1 MKRGT
6 ECPLRSCNIKNKVMS
21 KKHFIVSIKTIDDMR
36 VFPSNFNGETFLLG
50 ATAKVGAKTGGIFKG
65 YASFP
70 TGLELVLYCKDVQ
83 EARRFADE
91 IANAIYI
98 KTNSI
103 GHIIPSFGIHIGELT
118 DDERTL
124 EAVMM
129 DMMIRS
135 MAARGLDFGSIPTI
149 SIGLDDKQLS

>member
-1 MKRGT
+1 
-6 ECPLRSCNIKNKVMS
+6 MS
-21 KKHFIVSIKTIDDMR
+21 KRHFIVSIKTIDDMK
-36 VFPSNFNGETFLLG
+36 VFPGDFNGEEFLLG
-50 ATAKVGAKTGGIFKG
+50 VTAKVGVKTGVIFKG

-91 IANAIYI
+91 IANTIYV

-118 DDERTL
+118 NDERTL
-124 EAVMM
+124 DAVMM
-129 DMMIRS
+129 DMMTRS
-135 MAARGLDFGSIPTI
+135 MAARGLDLGSIPT
-149 SIGLDDKQLS
+149 LSFDMDGKLLS

>member
-1 MKRGT
+1 MGKR
-6 ECPLRSCNIKNKVMS
+6 
-21 KKHFIVSIKTIDDMR
+21 HFIVSIKTIDDMQ
-36 VFPSNFNGETFLLG
+36 VFPADFNGDTFLLG
-50 ATAKVGAKTGGIFKG
+50 ATSNVGARTGVIFKG

-91 IANAIYI
+91 IANAIYV

-118 DDERTL
+118 NDERTL

-129 DMMIRS
+129 DMMTRS
-135 MAARGLDFGSIPTI
+135 MAARGLDLGSIPT
-149 SIGLDDKQLS
+149 LSFDMDGKLLS

>member
-1 MKRGT
+1 MGKR
-6 ECPLRSCNIKNKVMS
+6 
-21 KKHFIVSIKTIDDMR
+21 HFIVSIKTIDDMM
-36 VFPSNFNGETFLLG
+36 VFPSDFNGETFLLG
-50 ATAKVGAKTGGIFKG
+50 VTAKVGVKTGVIFKG

-70 TGLELVLYCKDVQ
+70 TGLELVLYCKDAQ

-118 DDERTL
+118 NDERTL
-124 EAVMM
+124 DAVMM
-129 DMMIRS
+129 DMMTRS
-135 MAARGLDFGSIPTI
+135 MAARGLDLGSIPTL
-149 SIGLDDKQLS
+149 SIGIDSKQLN

>member
-1 MKRGT
+1 MGKR
-6 ECPLRSCNIKNKVMS
+6 
-21 KKHFIVSIKTIDDMR
+21 HFIVSIKIIDDMK
-36 VFPSNFNGETFLLG
+36 VFPSDFNGETFLLG
-50 ATAKVGAKTGGIFKG
+50 ATANVGARTGVIFKG

-83 EARRFADE
+83 EARIFADE

-118 DDERTL
+118 NDERTL
-124 EAVMM
+124 HAVMM
-129 DMMIRS
+129 DMMTRS
-135 MAARGLDFGSIPTI
+135 MAARGLDFGSMPTL
-149 SIGLDDKQLS
+149 SIGIDGKQLS

>member
-1 MKRGT
+1 MGKR
-6 ECPLRSCNIKNKVMS
+6 
-21 KKHFIVSIKTIDDMR
+21 HFIVSIKTIDDMK
-36 VFPSNFNGETFLLG
+36 VFPSDFNGETFLLV
-50 ATAKVGAKTGGIFKG
+50 ATTEVGVKTGVIFKG

-118 DDERTL
+118 NDERTL
-124 EAVMM
+124 HAVMM
-129 DMMIRS
+129 DMMTRS
-135 MAARGLDFGSIPTI
+135 MAARGLDLGSIPTL
-149 SIGLDDKQLS
+149 SIGIDRKQLN

>member
-1 MKRGT
+1 MGKR
-6 ECPLRSCNIKNKVMS
+6 
-21 KKHFIVSIKTIDDMR
+21 HFIVSIKTIDDMT
-36 VFPSNFNGETFLLG
+36 VFPSDFNGEAFLIG
-50 ATAKVGAKTGGIFKG
+50 ATAMVGARTGVIFKG
-65 YASFP
+65 YATFP

-118 DDERTL
+118 NDERTL

-129 DMMIRS
+129 DMMTRS
-135 MAARGLDFGSIPTI
+135 IAACGLDFGSIPTL
-149 SIGLDDKQLS
+149 SIGIDGKQLS

>member
-1 MKRGT
+1 MGNR
-6 ECPLRSCNIKNKVMS
+6 
-21 KKHFIVSIKTIDDMR
+21 HFIVSIKTIDDMK
-36 VFPSNFNGETFLLG
+36 VFPSDFNGETFLLV
-50 ATAKVGAKTGGIFKG
+50 ATTEVGLKTGVIFKG

-70 TGLELVLYCKDVQ
+70 TGLELVLYCKDAQ

-118 DDERTL
+118 NDERTL
-124 EAVMM
+124 HAVMM
-129 DMMIRS
+129 DMMTRS
-135 MAARGLDFGSIPTI
+135 MAARGLDLGSIPT
-149 SIGLDDKQLS
+149 SSFDMDGKLLS